1 MSARGSVGPRS
12 PRRPRLPPRRPAP
25 LDGRVLVLVE
35 VLRPFSARQIALKD
49 AGAQRRVLLLRDQE
63 PQIEAEA
70 LTGPD
75 AVSVNFRPPPPPMD
89 LPDSILR
96 YVIRTQE
103 SIILFGRGPLHENH

>member
-1 MSARGSVGPRS
+1 MRALASASQAVS
-12 PRRPRLPPRRPAP
+12 SELDLPK
-25 LDGRVLVLVE
+25 LVE
-35 VLRPFSARQIALKD
+35 TLLVIALKD
-49 AGAQRRVLLLRDQE
+49 AGAQRRVLLLLRDQE

-75 AVSVNFRPPPPPMD
+75 AVSVNFRQTTPTPMD

-96 YVIRTQE
+96 YVVRTQE